1 MYFLICLHSLLYLQR
16 DRMVNIFGDSTGKA
30 GPAGPPGPAGA
41 GAGGLKEVIQWF
53 PHMILQEIRKKQNFL
68 TLLIESIPPEKDAD
82 VELSQKRVTIW
93 KPFNDHKN
101 YSLKPVDQAAGEL
114 KSLMPPENE
123 KRYGIVFNK
132 EEGNMYYMENTHTMF
147 LTSGILQVLAT
158 MTFLVGV
165 KEEYNVGSQ
174 EDQDNE
180 EQFLLSDYRWTE
192 HNKSADKFRGVSII
206 PKADNKFDLYLH
218 GARDEDGVHRLK
230 IGDNLEKDLF
240 YTIQVCWYAGLEKNG
255 FYLLYK
261 DWKPLINKTFF
272 QCNVLPSTIK
282 PAFYLGG
289 FNDSTKEEGIIKS
302 KCFTGIISNLE
313 IIGTDTSSIP
323 EELLN
328 FIRECQ
334 TIINDDWI
342 THSSKGEVKPP
353 ASKKKK
359 IL

>member
-1 MYFLICLHSLLYLQR
+1 M
-16 DRMVNIFGDSTGKA
+16 T
-30 GPAGPPGPAGA
+30 
-41 GAGGLKEVIQWF
+41 
-53 PHMILQEIRKKQNFL
+53 
-68 TLLIESIPPEKDAD
+68 T
-82 VELSQKRVTIW
+82 W
-93 KPFNDHKN
+93 KPFNDHKD
-101 YSLKPVDQAAGEL
+101 YSLKPVDKAAGEL

-132 EEGNMYYMENTHTMF
+132 EEENMYYMENTRTEF
-147 LTSGILQVLAT
+147 LTRGSLQVLAT

-165 KEEYNVGSQ
+165 KEDDNVGSQ

-218 GARDEDGVHRLK
+218 GARGEDGRLK

-282 PAFYLGG
+282 QAFYLGG

-342 THSSKGEVKPP
+342 THSSKREVKPP
-353 ASKKKK
+353 ASKKIK
-359 IL
+359 IT